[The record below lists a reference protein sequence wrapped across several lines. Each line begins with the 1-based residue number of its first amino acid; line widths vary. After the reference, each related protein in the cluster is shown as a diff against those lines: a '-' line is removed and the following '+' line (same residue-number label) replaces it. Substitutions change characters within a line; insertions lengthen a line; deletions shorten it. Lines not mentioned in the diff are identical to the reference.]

1 MSKNQVQIT
10 RNSTSKIEPFETG
23 ETIVLTGEETEL
35 LYSLASVL
43 EYPTEDWYGTLERCK
58 ALSLLADRA
67 GNEHF
72 AEFCREIH
80 ELPLVELQELY
91 TRNFDLNPVC
101 ALEVGYHLFGEDYKR
116 GEFLAR
122 LRESENPY
130 ELGQA
135 MQLPDF
141 LPVVLRLM
149 CKLDDA
155 EERAGMIG
163 YCLIPALNKM
173 TEAFAKKTN
182 PYGHVIRFVLE
193 TLKQIAENSIKTT
206 DETKEVR
213 YQYA

>member
-1 MSKNQVQIT
+1 MKNNPVKIT

-23 ETIVLTGEETEL
+23 ETIHLSDEETEL
-35 LYSLASVL
+35 LNSLADVL
-43 EYPTEDWYGTLERCK
+43 EYPTEDWFPTLERCK
-58 ALSLLADRA
+58 ALSLLTDRA
-67 GNEHF
+67 GSEHF
-72 AEFCREIH
+72 SKFCTEINK
-80 ELPLVELQELY
+80 LPLVELQELY

-130 ELGQA
+130 DLGQA
-135 MQLPDF
+135 KQLPDF

-149 CKLDDA
+149 GQMEDA

-173 TEAFAKKTN
+173 GESFAKKPN
-182 PYGHVIRFVLE
+182 PYGHVLRFLLA
-193 TLKQIAENSIKTT
+193 TLKQIAENSIP
-206 DETKEVR
+206 DAEETMEVR